1 MSKLSWNSLFANG
14 SIVALTISE
23 WRARTK
29 IKAADLGIDDTEAV
43 REALS
48 LGQHR
53 LAPKDA
59 FDDITDAARGAKRS
73 IDHFSLNFALIQG
86 ARYVPDN
93 NIELLMERLVG
104 YRTQFDNAVEAFI
117 EKYDEMKA
125 EQLPKIREALI
136 EAAKTEEAAANAY
149 ERILSEY
156 PTAEQVRD
164 KFRLRWSVYA
174 VQGAKSNAALEALGS
189 EAEEVKS
196 VVSSMVGQLRN
207 ELTDKLES
215 IITIATKGG
224 RLSDRSIDSALELF
238 DRLEG
243 LNILED
249 QSLAENINMARNLLE
264 SVEDKTVKK
273 GFTEELTSIK
283 KELVKSQEQAV
294 KDAESALIGLG
305 RRKLS

>member
-1 MSKLSWNSLFANG
+1 M
-14 SIVALTISE
+14 
-23 WRARTK
+23 
-29 IKAADLGIDDTEAV
+29 
-43 REALS
+43 
-48 LGQHR
+48 
-53 LAPKDA
+53 
-59 FDDITDAARGAKRS
+59 
-73 IDHFSLNFALIQG
+73 
-86 ARYVPDN
+86 
-93 NIELLMERLVG
+93 
-104 YRTQFDNAVEAFI
+104 
-117 EKYDEMKA
+117 
-125 EQLPKIREALI
+125 
-136 EAAKTEEAAANAY
+136 
-149 ERILSEY
+149 
-156 PTAEQVRD
+156 
-164 KFRLRWSVYA
+164 
-174 VQGAKSNAALEALGS
+174 
-189 EAEEVKS
+189 
-196 VVSSMVGQLRN
+196 
-207 ELTDKLES
+207 